1 MNALVA
7 HELYRFF
14 HRGDDEVAALRGVD
28 LVLAAGEFV
37 ALKGP
42 SGSGKSTL
50 LACLAGLDDPD
61 GGTVD
66 VFGQRISRKPEAE
79 RACIRARHIGLLMQ
93 TGNLFDHLTLRDQMR
108 LQGALSKQPPTASDA
123 ILDDTILDGLGL
135 ATLANA
141 LPRHLSG
148 GEAARAGLAVA
159 MAQRAGILLCDE
171 PTGQVDA
178 ETERLVLGRLSEL
191 CASGTAVLVAT
202 HSEAVS
208 RRADRILI
216 LSDGRIVNA

>member
-66 VFGQRISRKPEAE
+66 VLGQRMTRRPETE
-79 RACIRARHIGLLMQ
+79 RARIRARHIGLLMQ

-108 LQGALSKQPPTASDA
+108 LQCALSNQPSTASDA
-123 ILDDTILDGLGL
+123 ILGGLGL

-141 LPRHLSG
+141 LPSQLSG
-148 GEAARAGLAVA
+148 GEAARAGLAVV
-159 MAQRAGILLCDE
+159 MAQQAEILLCDE

-191 CASGTAVLVAT
+191 CAAGTAVLVAT

-208 RRADRILI
+208 RRADRILT
-216 LSDGRIVNA
+216 LFDGRIVHA

>member
-1 MNALVA
+1 MNVLVA

-28 LVLAAGEFV
+28 LVLSAGEFV
-37 ALKGP
+37 ALRGP

-66 VFGQRISRKPEAE
+66 VLGQRITRRPEAE
-79 RACIRARHIGLLMQ
+79 RARIRARHIGVLMQ
-93 TGNLFDHLTLRDQMR
+93 TGNLFDHLRLRDQMR
-108 LQGALSKQPPTASDA
+108 LQCGLSDRPSAGADA
-123 ILDDTILDGLGL
+123 ILDGLGL
-135 ATLANA
+135 ATLADA
-141 LPRHLSG
+141 LPRELSG

-159 MAQRAGILLCDE
+159 MAQQAEILLCDE

-178 ETERLVLGRLSEL
+178 ETERLVLRRLSDL
-191 CASGTAVLVAT
+191 CAGGTAVLVAT

-208 RRADRILI
+208 RRADRILP
-216 LSDGRIVNA
+216 LSDGRIVHVQR